1 MIGGSRTMPKGPKLF
16 TCPKCR
22 HTYLGHDPLP
32 DCPRCGYDYREKEGF
47 RWDVLVYVL
56 AILGLM
62 SFFFVSSYYRDRVG
76 TAPPRSVAPQN
87 DQEKLPGSGPLRG
100 VPFESPYQKRGQ

>member
-1 MIGGSRTMPKGPKLF
+1 MAKGPKLF

-47 RWDVLVYVL
+47 RWDILVYLLV
-56 AILGLM
+56 ILGLI
-62 SFFFVSSYYRDRVG
+62 SFFLVSSYYRDG
-76 TAPPRSVAPQN
+76 VASSRQRPAAALSD
-87 DQEKLPGSGPLRG
+87 DQEKLPGSGTSRG
-100 VPFESPYQKRGQ
+100 VPFDSPYRERGR